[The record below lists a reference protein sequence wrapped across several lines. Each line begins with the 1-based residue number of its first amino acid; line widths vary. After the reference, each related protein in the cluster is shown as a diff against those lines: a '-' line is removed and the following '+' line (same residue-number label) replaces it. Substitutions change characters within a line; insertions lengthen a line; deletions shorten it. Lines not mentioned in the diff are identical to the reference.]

1 MRNIFGI
8 FRCDVRRITASVVSV
23 IVIIGL
29 CLVPCLY
36 AWFNIMSNAD
46 PYGPASTSNI
56 KVVVANE
63 DEGSELLGLHFNIG
77 DMVVDG
83 ISANDQMGW
92 CFVNTREEAMDGLYA
107 GDYYAALIVPSDFTK
122 DFLSILDGDLIHP
135 EVEYYENEKKNAIAP
150 KITGKAKTAVQEQI
164 NSTIVEKVADVINTV
179 SSIFKAMGLDADDV
193 AEGLTRSMNNACNKL
208 DQLCALLQSVQTLAG
223 ETQNLLDVVTVTID
237 DAGQVLADGSSVT
250 RGVGNTAGAI

>member
-1 MRNIFGI
+1 MKNIFGI

-92 CFVNTREEAMDGLYA
+92 IGAIRTAVNTSTR
-107 GDYYAALIVPSDFTK
+107 AATCWRISRPPPPS
-122 DFLSILDGDLIHP
+122 
-135 EVEYYENEKKNAIAP
+135 
-150 KITGKAKTAVQEQI
+150 TG
-164 NSTIVEKVADVINTV
+164 S
-179 SSIFKAMGLDADDV
+179 L
-193 AEGLTRSMNNACNKL
+193 
-208 DQLCALLQSVQTLAG
+208 
-223 ETQNLLDVVTVTID
+223 
-237 DAGQVLADGSSVT
+237 
-250 RGVGNTAGAI
+250 